1 MKNPLYAA
9 SATVLVLGLAAAGL
23 IYLFADDESESAALY
38 EMQISKRYV
47 RQLQQFGGRASVL
60 FDEFNRWFSSLWH
73 GTSLAVTVAW
83 LSVLAAA
90 ALFLLAH
97 LREARRR

>member
-1 MKNPLYAA
+1 LKNPLYAA
-9 SATVLVLGLAAAGL
+9 SAAVLVVGLGAAAL
-23 IYLFADDESESAALY
+23 LYLFADDEGESAALY

-60 FDEFNRWFSSLWH
+60 FDELNRWFSGLWH

-90 ALFLLAH
+90 ALFLVAH
-97 LREARRR
+97 LFEKRG